1 MIDTFL
7 PIYRVKRNRI
17 KGLRIYVV
25 IGGFS
30 LLADALLRGSSLV
43 QFRKPLVYPIRPSPQ
58 VVRNKLQ
65 NVNVKLPDG
74 RSFRGKV
81 TALDIATDLA
91 IVKLEG
97 VRDKLPSMKLGV
109 VAS

>member
-1 MIDTFL
+1 M
-7 PIYRVKRNRI
+7 
-17 KGLRIYVV
+17 
-25 IGGFS
+25 
-30 LLADALLRGSSLV
+30 
-43 QFRKPLVYPIRPSPQ
+43 
-58 VVRNKLQ
+58 VRNKLQ
-65 NVNVKLPDG
+65 NVSVKLPDG

-109 VAS
+109 VSRRGIGGVMMMMNFASL